1 MTETIGKSQ
10 NGVPIR
16 LPEERWQHI
25 ITRHGGLNDK
35 KEFLLETIAHP
46 DRIIQGNDQAL
57 MAIRE
62 LEPDKVLV
70 VVYKEVSKTDGFV
83 VTAFPTRR
91 LNSLLK
97 RTQLWP

>member
-35 KEFLLETIAHP
+35 KEFLLETIAHSIN
-46 DRIIQGNDQAL
+46 RCL
-57 MAIRE
+57 
-62 LEPDKVLV
+62 
-70 VVYKEVSKTDGFV
+70 
-83 VTAFPTRR
+83 
-91 LNSLLK
+91 
-97 RTQLWP
+97 